1 MDIDLSVAEPKQ
13 HELKILFDPKSQS
26 VGISFDKDEFKT
38 WDFILGVIEMG
49 KRAAEF
55 SKQQAMMMQAMQQQ
69 AAAQQMQKQI
79 HRGGLR

>member
-1 MDIDLSVAEPKQ
+1 MEVDLSAVESKP

-55 SKQQAMMMQAMQQQ
+55 QKQQTMMMQAMQQQ
-69 AAAQQMQKQI
+69 AAAQHA
-79 HRGGLR
+79 HRVIKKGVFQ